1 MNNDNGGAPKGAL
14 LVVGVLTAVILVS
27 WFGMYLIHL
36 GRV

>member
-1 MNNDNGGAPKGAL
+1 MDNKDDTKPQGAL
-14 LVVGVLTAVILVS
+14 LVVGVLTAVILIS